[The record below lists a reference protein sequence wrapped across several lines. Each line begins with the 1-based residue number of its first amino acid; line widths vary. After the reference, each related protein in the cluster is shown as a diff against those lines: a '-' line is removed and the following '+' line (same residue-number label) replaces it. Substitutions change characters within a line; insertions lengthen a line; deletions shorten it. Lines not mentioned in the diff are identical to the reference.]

1 MCGPADHQ
9 MEKSQVRER
18 EKRGRTKRWEIEMK
32 YNVRD
37 LKKKKRIIASLSLL
51 CVFSSSVGPWCEWS
65 PHIYINSDL
74 LILFFFLHYFLLS
87 VWL

>member
-37 LKKKKRIIASLSLL
+37 LKKKKKNYCFSFPPL
-51 CVFSSSVGPWCEWS
+51 C
-65 PHIYINSDL
+65 
-74 LILFFFLHYFLLS
+74 LFFFS
-87 VWL
+87 RSMV